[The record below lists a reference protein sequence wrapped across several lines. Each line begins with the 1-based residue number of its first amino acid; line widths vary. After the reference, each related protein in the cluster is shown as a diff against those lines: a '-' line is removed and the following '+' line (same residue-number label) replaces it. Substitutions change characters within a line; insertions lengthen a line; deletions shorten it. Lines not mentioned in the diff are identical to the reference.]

1 MKSSNLKRAAV
12 LGLATIMLVPSAT
25 FAKEFKDVKRDNKYA
40 WAYNAID
47 VLSDK
52 GVISGHP
59 NGEFKPGDSVSLE
72 ELLQLIKQVLNPS
85 ADEVKTAKEKYS
97 KTAKDNGVNSWAEEA
112 VCLALHRGYLNE
124 SALKKAYE
132 RGFFKIDG
140 REYPSRSD
148 IAIFFARAL
157 NLNANG
163 NTTLLRHKD
172 QNTMSD
178 SLRGYL
184 ASLIEAGIFTSTGSD
199 GKFEGDRPIT
209 RAETAIITKAS
220 FDYAARNTVSSK
232 VEKKKGTVILSSK
245 LNNVNVIIIEADK
258 QKYSFDLDNNTKYK
272 LKDKDIKLEDIK
284 AGQEV
289 EIEYIKSNSVDR
301 EGTAKTITVTNAM
314 LDMVGYVNSKGTNE
328 ITLRYRDYSDTLNF
342 RTTSKISTSDTKT
355 FKIDSNAKIKA
366 YGKDLKLD
374 DIKIDDLVEFKTNA
388 DNSITE
394 MTVYPKEAQVKGRIT
409 SLDTSN
415 KDKASLKIRLKD
427 NKDYEF
433 YITNETKDLNK
444 ITLNDDVNLYVN
456 YKVVKGLASNYDNN
470 GNVTGE
476 VIAYS
481 GVESS
486 FTDRRYNRY
495 IDIRTKDGYTK
506 TYYLAD
512 RYEIKSYNG
521 YKQTQVT
528 ESYLRGKDV
537 ILSLDNYGDVET
549 ITIVDSN
556 LQFSGMFQVVSNLD
570 VGYNYSV
577 YKIGIRVIQSD
588 NEKLKPG
595 KTLYFQTSQKLNL
608 YDVLSFDGYLN
619 YDGEIISDS
628 NNRWLGNPR
637 EYLNYANRT
646 TRKSDFKD
654 YTYFLDSNRYYNGNY
669 NNRYNNGNNNILQI

>member
-1 MKSSNLKRAAV
+1 MKSNNLKRTAV

-25 FAKEFKDVKRDNKYA
+25 FAKEFKDVKKDNKYA

-220 FDYAARNTVSSK
+220 YDYASRNTVSSK

-272 LKDKDIKLEDIK
+272 LKDKDIKLEDIR

-388 DNSITE
+388 DNNITE
-394 MTVYPKEAQVKGRIT
+394 MTIYPKEAQIKGRII
-409 SLDTSN
+409 SIDTSN
-415 KDKASLKIRLKD
+415 KDKAGLKIRLKD
-427 NKDYEF
+427 NKDYEL
-433 YITNETKDLNK
+433 YITSETKDIDK

-456 YKVVKGLASNYDNN
+456 YKVVIGLASNYNKDD
-470 GNVTGE
+470 NVTGE
-476 VIAYS
+476 VVGYS
-481 GVESS
+481 GDESS
-486 FTDRRYNRY
+486 FSNRNRY
-495 IDIRTKDGYTK
+495 IDIKTRDGYTK
-506 TYYLAD
+506 KYYLAN
-512 RYEIKSYNG
+512 RFEIKDFRG
-521 YKQTQVT
+521 YGLSQVT
-528 ESYLRGKDV
+528 ESYLRGKSV
-537 ILSLDNYGDVET
+537 NLSFNNYNEVET
-549 ITIVDSN
+549 ITVIDSS

-588 NEKLKPG
+588 NDKLKPG

-628 NNRWLGNPR
+628 NNRYLGNPR

-654 YTYFLDSNRYYNGNY
+654 YTYFLDSNRYYNESY
-669 NNRYNNGNNNILQI
+669 YNRYPNTGQFY

>member
-1 MKSSNLKRAAV
+1 MKSNNLKRAAV

-25 FAKEFKDVKRDNKYA
+25 FAKEFKDVKRDNKYS

-52 GVISGHP
+52 DVISGHP
-59 NGEFKPGDSVSLE
+59 DGEFKPGDSVSLE

-245 LNNVNVIIIEADK
+245 LNNVNVIIIEVDK

-272 LKDKDIKLEDIK
+272 LKDKDIKLEDIR

-301 EGTAKTITVTNAM
+301 EGAAKTITVTNAM

-328 ITLRYRDYSDTLNF
+328 ITLRYRDNSTSIDF

-355 FKIDSNAKIKA
+355 FTLDSNVKIKA
-366 YGKDLKLD
+366 YGKDLKLED
-374 DIKIDDLVEFKTNA
+374 VNVDDLVEFKTNA
-388 DNSITE
+388 DNKITE
-394 MTVYPKEAQVKGRIT
+394 MTVFPKEAQVKGRIT

-433 YITNETKDLNK
+433 YITSETKDLNK

-486 FTDRRYNRY
+486 FTNRRYNRY

-556 LQFSGMFQVVSNLD
+556 LQFSGMFQVISNLD
-570 VGYNYSV
+570 VGYNYNV

-595 KTLYFQTSQKLNL
+595 KTLYFQTSQKLEL

-628 NNRWLGNPR
+628 NNRKLGNPR
-637 EYLNYANRT
+637 EFLNYANRT

-669 NNRYNNGNNNILQI
+669 NNRYNNISQF

>member
-1 MKSSNLKRAAV
+1 
-12 LGLATIMLVPSAT
+12 
-25 FAKEFKDVKRDNKYA
+25 
-40 WAYNAID
+40 
-47 VLSDK
+47 
-52 GVISGHP
+52 
-59 NGEFKPGDSVSLE
+59 
-72 ELLQLIKQVLNPS
+72 
-85 ADEVKTAKEKYS
+85 
-97 KTAKDNGVNSWAEEA
+97 
-112 VCLALHRGYLNE
+112 
-124 SALKKAYE
+124 
-132 RGFFKIDG
+132 
-140 REYPSRSD
+140 
-148 IAIFFARAL
+148 
-157 NLNANG
+157 
-163 NTTLLRHKD
+163 
-172 QNTMSD
+172 
-178 SLRGYL
+178 
-184 ASLIEAGIFTSTGSD
+184 
-199 GKFEGDRPIT
+199 
-209 RAETAIITKAS
+209 
-220 FDYAARNTVSSK
+220 
-232 VEKKKGTVILSSK
+232 
-245 LNNVNVIIIEADK
+245 
-258 QKYSFDLDNNTKYK
+258 
-272 LKDKDIKLEDIK
+272 
-284 AGQEV
+284 
-289 EIEYIKSNSVDR
+289 
-301 EGTAKTITVTNAM
+301 M

-328 ITLRYRDYSDTLNF
+328 ITLRYRDNSTSIDL

-355 FKIDSNAKIKA
+355 FTLDSNVKIKA
-366 YGKDLKLD
+366 YGKDLKLED
-374 DIKIDDLVEFKTNA
+374 VNVDDLVEFKTNA
-388 DNSITE
+388 DNKITE
-394 MTVYPKEAQVKGRIT
+394 MTVFPKEAQVKGRIT

-433 YITNETKDLNK
+433 YITSETKDLNK

-486 FTDRRYNRY
+486 FTNRRYNRY

-556 LQFSGMFQVVSNLD
+556 LQFSGMFQVISNLD
-570 VGYNYSV
+570 VGYNYNV

-595 KTLYFQTSQKLNL
+595 KTLYFQTSQKLEL

-628 NNRWLGNPR
+628 NNRKLGNPR
-637 EYLNYANRT
+637 EFLNYANRT

-669 NNRYNNGNNNILQI
+669 NNRYNNISQF

>member
-1 MKSSNLKRAAV
+1 MKSNNLKRAAV

-52 GVISGHP
+52 DVISGHP
-59 NGEFKPGDSVSLE
+59 DGEFKPGDSVSLE

-97 KTAKDNGVNSWAEEA
+97 KTAKDNGVNSWAEDA

-132 RGFFKIDG
+132 RGFFKING

-172 QNTMSD
+172 QSTMSD

-245 LNNVNVIIIEADK
+245 LNNVNVIIIEVDK

-272 LKDKDIKLEDIK
+272 LKDKDIKLEDIR

-314 LDMVGYVNSKGTNE
+314 VDMVGYVNSKGTNE
-328 ITLRYRDYSDTLNF
+328 ITLRYRDNSTSIDL

-355 FKIDSNAKIKA
+355 FTLDSNVKIKA
-366 YGKDLKLD
+366 YGKDLKLED
-374 DIKIDDLVEFKTNA
+374 VNVDDLVEFKTNA
-388 DNSITE
+388 DNKITE
-394 MTVYPKEAQVKGRIT
+394 MTVFPKEAQVKGRIT

-433 YITNETKDLNK
+433 YITSETKDLNK

-486 FTDRRYNRY
+486 FTNRRYNRY

-556 LQFSGMFQVVSNLD
+556 LQFSGMFQVISNLD
-570 VGYNYSV
+570 VGYNYNV

-595 KTLYFQTSQKLNL
+595 KTLYFQTSQKLEL

-628 NNRWLGNPR
+628 NNRKLGNPR
-637 EYLNYANRT
+637 EFLNYANRT

-669 NNRYNNGNNNILQI
+669 NNRYNNISQF

>member
-1 MKSSNLKRAAV
+1 MKSNNLKRAAV

-52 GVISGHP
+52 DVISGHP
-59 NGEFKPGDSVSLE
+59 DGEFKPGDSVSLE

-97 KTAKDNGVNSWAEEA
+97 KTVKDNGVNSWAEDA

-132 RGFFKIDG
+132 RGFFKING

-172 QNTMSD
+172 QSTMSD

-245 LNNVNVIIIEADK
+245 LNNVNVIIIEVDK

-272 LKDKDIKLEDIK
+272 LKDKDIKLEDIR

-328 ITLRYRDYSDTLNF
+328 ITLRYRDNSTSIDL

-355 FKIDSNAKIKA
+355 FTLDSNVKIKA
-366 YGKDLKLD
+366 YGKDLKLED
-374 DIKIDDLVEFKTNA
+374 VNVDDLVEFKTNA
-388 DNSITE
+388 DNKITE
-394 MTVYPKEAQVKGRIT
+394 MTVFPKEAQVKGRIT

-415 KDKASLKIRLKD
+415 KDKAYLKIRLKD

-433 YITNETKDLNK
+433 YITSETKDLNK

-486 FTDRRYNRY
+486 FTNRRYNRY

-556 LQFSGMFQVVSNLD
+556 LQFSGMFQVISNLD
-570 VGYNYSV
+570 VGYNYNV

-595 KTLYFQTSQKLNL
+595 KTLYFQTSQKLEL

-628 NNRWLGNPR
+628 NNRKLGNPR
-637 EYLNYANRT
+637 EFLNYANRT

-669 NNRYNNGNNNILQI
+669 NNRYNNISQF